1 MADHTA
7 VAGTLEGR
15 DSCLLV
21 VHAQADLDAVG
32 AAVGLARTLDSDARI
47 VAPDGLKRRARQL
60 IEGLDETVHSPDGVA
75 LGDADCLVALDAP
88 SSDRIEP
95 VWGAVTPEPL
105 VVIDHHEPG
114 DLVEASTV
122 AAVDTTA
129 GATAALVADVIDALD
144 GTADSKARIA
154 LAAGLF
160 DDTGGLAGASPE
172 EISRFGDLLAD
183 NDHVDVLSALLEHE
197 RSFGQRVAASKAVV
211 RATGYRADRTLV
223 LTTTISSQQ
232 SVAAQA
238 LRATGA
244 EIALVFSERDDQ
256 CWIVGRAES
265 ESINLPEDLFEPLAE
280 TFDGDGGGHAGAGV
294 AKLDTTALEAVREE
308 TLAQLEATLGTA
320 LSALS

>member
-7 VAGTLEGR
+7 VAGTLEGH

-21 VHAQADLDAVG
+21 VHAQADLDTVG
-32 AAVGLARTLDSDARI
+32 AAVGLARTLDSETRI
-47 VAPDGLKRRARQL
+47 VAPDGLKQRARQL
-60 IEGLDETVHSPDGVA
+60 VEALDETVHTPDAV
-75 LGDADCLVALDAP
+75 GDADCLVVLDAP

-95 VWGAVTPEPL
+95 VWGAVTPETL
-105 VVIDHHEPG
+105 VVIDHHEPD

-144 GTADSKARIA
+144 ATADSKARIA

-160 DDTGGLAGASPE
+160 DDTGGLADASPE

-183 NDHVDVLSALLEHE
+183 NDRVDVLSALLEHE

-256 CWIVGRAES
+256 VWIVGRAES
-265 ESINLPEDLFEPLAE
+265 GSINLPEDLFEPLAAA
-280 TFDGDGGGHAGAGV
+280 FGGDGGGHAGAGV
-294 AKLDTTALEAVREE
+294 AKLETTALENVREE
-308 TLAQLEATLGTA
+308 TVAQLEATLGTE